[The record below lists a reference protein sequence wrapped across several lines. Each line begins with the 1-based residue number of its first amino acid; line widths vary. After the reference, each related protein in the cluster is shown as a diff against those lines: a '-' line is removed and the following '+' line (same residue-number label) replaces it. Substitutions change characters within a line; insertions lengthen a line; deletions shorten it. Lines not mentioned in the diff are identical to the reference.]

1 MAEKTSADRLRSFLE
16 YEEANGAG
24 SDDTPLYDVV
34 GYDLT
39 YGDLRQVLVQSDHR
53 AAALRVERDRTASAE
68 KLLAETTAERD
79 QLRRQLD
86 AAEAQPC
93 DHNSDAFE
101 ALERLHGRV
110 HRDFNFDA
118 SESAAPDDERWAR
131 VMDDLVAFADEVYL
145 PLADATRAAPQ
156 RGPGDDETDKYPPHT
171 VTVTHL
177 PPGFDHQDR
186 HEHEYVVGNDTVGW
200 TSHQVEHPDACHRLP
215 YGRHCW
221 LDENWYE
228 GPYRYDEI
236 EPGRYQATR
245 VSEMVG
251 DHNGEFSHM
260 DEYVHYERTGDAPG
274 QDAEPN
280 PLESVVTEALAD
292 IATTPADPEPTPP
305 AAPWLLEA
313 GDD

>member
-1 MAEKTSADRLRSFLE
+1 MAETPPTTPGD
-16 YEEANGAG
+16 EAAPVKSL
-24 SDDTPLYDVV
+24 SDQHLL
-34 GYDLT
+34 G
-39 YGDLRQVLVQSDHR
+39 
-53 AAALRVERDRTASAE
+53 LRVLLDCGVSAIKAGAVRALIARMETAE
-68 KLLAETTAERD
+68 AERD

-93 DHNSDAFE
+93 GHDSTAFE
-101 ALERLHGRV
+101 ALERLHARV

-118 SESAAPDDERWAR
+118 GECAPPTEDEPALRM
-131 VMDDLVAFADEVYL
+131 MDDLVRFADDVYL
-145 PLADATRAAPQ
+145 PLADATRATPQ
-156 RGPGDDETDKYPPHT
+156 RGTGDDEPDKYPPHT

-186 HEHEYVVGNDTVGW
+186 REHEYVVGNDTVGW

-236 EPGRYQATR
+236 EPGTYETTW

-260 DEYVHYERTGDAPG
+260 DEYVHYERTGDAP
-274 QDAEPN
+274 DA
-280 PLESVVTEALAD
+280 
-292 IATTPADPEPTPP
+292 ATTTQE
-305 AAPWLLEA
+305 
-313 GDD
+313 GQQ

>member
-1 MAEKTSADRLRSFLE
+1 MSAGAHPDHPDHAPARIAEFVDAWRGKTGADDETPILSAHSGHRQWSH
-16 YEEANGAG
+16 
-24 SDDTPLYDVV
+24 
-34 GYDLT
+34 LT
-39 YGDLRQVLVQSDHR
+39 LGDLRSL
-53 AAALRVERDRTASAE
+53 LRENAT
-68 KLLAETTAERD
+68 
-79 QLRRQLD
+79 LRRQLE

-101 ALERLHGRV
+101 ALERLHGRI

-118 SESAAPDDERWAR
+118 GECAPPTEDEIALRM
-131 VMDDLVAFADEVYL
+131 MDDLVTFADEVYL
-145 PLADATRAAPQ
+145 PLADATRVAPR

-186 HEHEYVVGNDTVGW
+186 REHEYVVGNDIVGW

-274 QDAEPN
+274 QDAEPG
-280 PLESVVTEALAD
+280 PLESAVTEALAD
-292 IATTPADPEPTPP
+292 IAATPADPEPAPP
-305 AAPWLLEA
+305 APPWLVPA